1 MLKLVI
7 NNEKD
12 ESMWYVE
19 GKFPW
24 GTERYEM
31 LTREQ
36 SRAIHSK
43 MSRYGMGGPH
53 RTITVQSGV
62 MEGIPDV

>member
-36 SRAIHSK
+36 SRAVHSK
-43 MSRYGMGGPH
+43 MSQYGWGGQQS
-53 RTITVQSGV
+53 IMVQSGI
-62 MEGIPDV
+62 MEGVSDV

>member
-31 LTREQ
+31 LTCEQ
-36 SRAIHSK
+36 SRAVHSK
-43 MSRYGMGGPH
+43 MSLCGWGSDKAIM
-53 RTITVQSGV
+53 VQSGI
-62 MEGIPDV
+62 MEGISDV